1 MTEGTAQGGAGTLCR
16 LMAIGCQSEVRVT
29 CCEAEGDGTVMAVAR
44 AFATDLRRGK
54 NREAYVG
61 DAADMIGTG
70 EDDIGK
76 ALSTSMRWGNAS
88 GRLFEGER
96 VTHSTLAVAIRPYES
111 ATVSFSKLCGS
122 QPGIFKSNGMA

>member
-1 MTEGTAQGGAGTLCR
+1 M
-16 LMAIGCQSEVRVT
+16 IDCQSEVRVT
-29 CCEAEGDGTVMAVAR
+29 CCDEEGDGRVMAVAR
-44 AFATDLRRGK
+44 ALATDLRRGK

-70 EDDIGK
+70 EDDTGIG
-76 ALSTSMRWGNAS
+76 LSTSMRWGNES
-88 GRLFEGER
+88 PRLFDGAR
-96 VTHSTLAVAIRPYES
+96 VIHSTLAVATRPYES